1 MFSREHRQQAA
12 QAMLARYAVPI
23 SGGGGRVHPEAE
35 DASRFPLQRDRDR
48 IIHCQAFRR
57 LQGKTQVFV
66 AGAESDHVRTRLTH
80 TMEVAQLSRDMARTL
95 GLNEDLAECL
105 ALAHDLGHPPFGH
118 AGEDALDRW
127 MRKRGKRFEHNEQS
141 HRVVTVL
148 EQHSHLWP
156 GLNLRREVLNGLKKH
171 ARGSARAP
179 LGIASSFEAQLVNMA
194 DELAYC
200 GHDVEDG
207 LRAGLFT
214 LAETQDVPLLREAFA
229 HAKRR
234 GTPLRGAIVDLLVTD
249 LYTATAP
256 RLTRAASPRDAVHAL
271 IDIPRVR
278 RNDLAVLRRFL
289 VARMYRHPR
298 VLAATKAGQRLI
310 LSLCDAL
317 LQEPTE
323 KIMELKAL
331 TGGSLVVAVKDY
343 VAGMT
348 DTYVRQQAALLH
360 LASA

>member
-1 MFSREHRQQAA
+1 
-12 QAMLARYAVPI
+12 MLAPYAVPI
-23 SGGGGRVHPEAE
+23 DGRGGRVHPESD
-35 DASRFPLQRDRDR
+35 DASRFPFQRDRDR

-95 GLNEDLAECL
+95 CLNEDLAECL

-141 HRVVTVL
+141 YRVVTAL
-148 EQHSHLWP
+148 ERHSHLWP
-156 GLNLRREVLNGLKKH
+156 GLNLRKEVLRGLRKH
-171 ARGSARAP
+171 AKGSSRTP
-179 LGIASSFEAQLVNMA
+179 LGVASSFEAQLVNMA

-214 LAETQDVPLLREAFA
+214 MTETQEIPLLREAFA
-229 HAKRR
+229 HARRR
-234 GTPLRGAIVDLLVTD
+234 GTPLRGAIVDLLVMD
-249 LYTATAP
+249 LYAATTPLLAHA
-256 RLTRAASPRDAVHAL
+256 RSPRDATRSL
-271 IDIPRVR
+271 IGISAKR
-278 RNDLAVLRRFL
+278 REDLLVLRRFL
-289 VARMYRHPR
+289 LARMYRHPR
-298 VLAATKAGQRLI
+298 VVAATRAGQSLI
-310 LSLCDAL
+310 LALCDAL
-317 LQEPTE
+317 LREPTE
-323 KIMELKAL
+323 KIMQLKAA
-331 TGGSLVVAVKDY
+331 TGGSLAIAVKDY

-348 DTYVRQQAALLH
+348 DAYVRQQATALRLT
-360 LASA
+360 LP